1 MTATQILLL
10 IGAYFLVL
18 ILISYFTGKN
28 DSNADFFKAGKQ
40 SPWYVVAFGMVG
52 ASLSGVTFI
61 SVPGWVQDSQFSYM
75 QVIMGY
81 LFGYFVVAFVLLPLY
96 YKLNLTSIYEYLHDR
111 FGKVSHRTGA
121 FFFFIS
127 RVLGAAFRL
136 YLVAIVLQQFVFDD
150 LGIRFEFTVVIS
162 ILLIWYTPTKAV
174 LKPLFGPTLCRPF
187 L

>member
-1 MTATQILLL
+1 MSATQILLL

-28 DSNADFFKAGKQ
+28 DSNADFFRAGKQ

-61 SVPGWVQDSQFSYM
+61 SVPGWVGDSQLTYM
-75 QVIMGY
+75 QVVLGY

-111 FGKVSHRTGA
+111 FGRRYKNHRLVGYPANTFYDFSGNP
-121 FFFFIS
+121 FHHYDQS
-127 RVLGAAFRL
+127 RIGL
-136 YLVAIVLQQFVFDD
+136 
-150 LGIRFEFTVVIS
+150 EF
-162 ILLIWYTPTKAV
+162 
-174 LKPLFGPTLCRPF
+174 
-187 L
+187 